1 MTYDD
6 LIVTHNTL
14 RSVDTYYFFR
24 KRLRETGLFMDR
36 PVPIYAIQTEDGKLY
51 LTDGH
56 HEMTAAY
63 AEGIPFPIHKMCI
76 QKYTYDEINTI
87 NLSQWYV
94 TPYDPRSHVRKDNF
108 RWFKNAIQQIY
119 ENNQQYGKLW
129 AINAINDY
137 KKFYL
142 ENRQI
147 HSLKDMRDKYAV
159 PNLGC

>member
-14 RSVDTYYFFR
+14 RKVETYNFFR

-63 AEGIPFPIHKMCI
+63 AEGITFPIDKMCI
-76 QKYTYDEINTI
+76 QKYTYAEMNSI
-87 NLSQWYV
+87 NLSQGYV
-94 TPYDPRSHVRKDNF
+94 TPYNPRTHVRKDNF
-108 RWFKNAIQQIY
+108 RWFKNAIQQIHESHKY
-119 ENNQQYGKLW
+119 LGVEW
-129 AINAINDY
+129 AVKAVQDY
-137 KKFYL
+137 PKFYL
-142 ENRQI
+142 EDRKI
-147 HSLKDMRDKYAV
+147 HSLQELRDKYA
-159 PNLGC
+159 